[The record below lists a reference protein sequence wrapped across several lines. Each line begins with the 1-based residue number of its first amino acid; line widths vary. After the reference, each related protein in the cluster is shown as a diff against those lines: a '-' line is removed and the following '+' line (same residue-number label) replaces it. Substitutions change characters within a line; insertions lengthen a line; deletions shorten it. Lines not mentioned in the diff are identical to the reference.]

1 MVKFAC
7 LPSFSVVKK
16 KKSKGISK
24 AADGSK
30 KGSSKGDLRVKPT
43 DLFSTSPE
51 NGLKENHLTFS
62 NSFPSVEKAIS
73 ITTMVLSDDSFARAE
88 PTGEADYEGGD
99 EHSEIQSMKRDY
111 SDLDLQPKGELA
123 SHGSNTDL
131 NNYVFEKMETNKEI
145 VAEEMMASGHVSDPG
160 MELTVSLG
168 PPVLKRSCSN
178 IENRHAKQW
187 INSLK
192 RSSSY
197 SSLQNLSG
205 NGRVE
210 MISETYSSPLSART
224 SCSADRVMLKRW
236 PSSQVLPSRSKK
248 VWWKLFLRS
257 HSNLHKPQASRKLVS
272 VLGVPNLKSG
282 YTSDDHELCQK
293 PNKWKKTVV
302 PENQWPAFSLKS
314 SQVDRFNAWVN
325 GLNDCSFIPV
335 TVEED
340 SDGFENE
347 QTADLQNLETVAS
360 SEKPCSNTNRRV
372 AEEVAQANNIIKSLN
387 TFSTV
392 AHIPGSGLKV
402 IPSIS
407 AFACLRTVNLS
418 GNCIVNITPGSLPKS
433 LHTLDLSR
441 NNISTIEGL
450 GNLERLR
457 VLNLSYNRIAKI
469 SHGLSSC
476 TLIKELYLGGN
487 KISNVEG
494 LHRLLKLTVLDL
506 SFNKIITVKGLGQLV
521 ANYNSL
527 LALNLL
533 GNPIL
538 ASIGDDQ
545 LRKAV
550 LSLLPHV
557 TYLNKQPIKPHKV
570 REVVSEKVTKAALGD
585 AAGSSKRKLTKRL
598 SHGSGSLPKSKVTE
612 TSKHG
617 KSRHSTSGNKFI

>member
-1 MVKFAC
+1 MAKFAC

-16 KKSKGISK
+16 KKSKVISK
-24 AADGSK
+24 AADGCK
-30 KGSSKGDLRVKPT
+30 KGSSKCDLRVKPT

-51 NGLKENHLTFS
+51 NGLKEHHLTFS
-62 NSFPSVEKAIS
+62 NSFPSVEKATS
-73 ITTMVLSDDSFARAE
+73 ITT
-88 PTGEADYEGGD
+88 TGEADYEGGD

-111 SDLDLQPKGELA
+111 SDLDLQPKGELS
-123 SHGSNTDL
+123 SHGSNNDL

-145 VAEEMMASGHVSDPG
+145 VAEAMMASGHVSDPG
-160 MELTVSLG
+160 MEPTASLG
-168 PPVLKRSCSN
+168 PPVLERSCSN
-178 IENRHAKQW
+178 IETRHAKQW
-187 INSLK
+187 

-210 MISETYSSPLSART
+210 MISENYSSPLSART
-224 SCSADRVMLKRW
+224 SCSADGLKLKRW

-272 VLGVPNLKSG
+272 VLGAPNLKG
-282 YTSDDHELCQK
+282 WYTSDDHELYQK
-293 PNKWKKTVV
+293 SNKWKKTVV
-302 PENQWPAFSLKS
+302 PENQWPAFSLEPS
-314 SQVDRFNAWVN
+314 RVERFNAWVN

-340 SDGFENE
+340 CDGLENE
-347 QTADLQNLETVAS
+347 QTADLQNLETVES

-372 AEEVAQANNIIKSLN
+372 AEEVAQANNIIQSLN

-441 NNISTIEGL
+441 NSISNIEGL

-538 ASIGDDQ
+538 ANIGDNQ

-617 KSRHSTSGNKFI
+617 KSRHSTSGDKLI